1 MGAYLRKVWLGFY
14 TVLLGLKVTWKY
26 LVSKPI
32 TLQYPDEKWDI
43 PDGSRGKLDTE
54 IEDCIGCL
62 ACARA
67 CPVDCITITTKKPP
81 KGLDLGATSGGTKKK
96 LVVPQFDIDI
106 SICLYCGLC
115 VESCPTGCIR
125 MTKDYEYSTYDR
137 RKDLLLHFGKDLDPE
152 VEAAAIKRAKEIEE
166 AEKAEAAKKDEAAKK
181 TEAGEKAGA
190 KQKAG
195 AAKSAEDAEKGVPTD
210 RVGAAGRTG
219 DAKAL
224 AGEKAGSEAKSDPAA
239 AKPKPDSKNSD
250 SDKPVKP
257 GAAGGGPGGDGV
269 EKSAAPTMKAGPPG
283 EPQKKRSPPEDS

>member
-1 MGAYLRKVWLGFY
+1 MAAYLRKVWLGFY

-32 TLQYPDEKWDI
+32 TLQYPDERWDI

-54 IEDCIGCL
+54 IDDCIGCM

-67 CPVDCITITTKKPP
+67 CPVDCITITTKKAP
-81 KGLDLGATSGGTKKK
+81 KGLDLGTTSDGTKKK

-166 AEKAEAAKKDEAAKK
+166 AEKAEAAKKA
-181 TEAGEKAGA
+181 EAGEKAGA
-190 KQKAG
+190 TKKPEAAQKSEAV
-195 AAKSAEDAEKGVPTD
+195 KSAEDAEKVEPTEGGSAE
-210 RVGAAGRTG
+210 RTVGA
-219 DAKAL
+219 KAPT
-224 AGEKAGSEAKSDPAA
+224 GEKVGSAAKSVPAA
-239 AKPKPDSKNSD
+239 AKPKPDSKSSD

-257 GAAGGGPGGDGV
+257 GAAGGGPGGAGGQ
-269 EKSAAPTMKAGPPG
+269 KSAAPIEKAGSPG
-283 EPQKKRSPPEDS
+283 EPQKKSSPPEDS